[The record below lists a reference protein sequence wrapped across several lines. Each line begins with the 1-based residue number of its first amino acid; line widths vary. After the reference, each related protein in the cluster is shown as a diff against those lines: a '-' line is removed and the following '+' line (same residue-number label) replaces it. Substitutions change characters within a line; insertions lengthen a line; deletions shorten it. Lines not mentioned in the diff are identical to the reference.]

1 MVVET
6 WWNLLFW
13 GSLDLV
19 MVVSGGGGKRC
30 NERSIDKVPAMIFE

>member
-1 MVVET
+1 MMVET

-13 GSLDLV
+13 WSLELL

-30 NERSIDKVPAMIFE
+30 NERNIDKVPAMIFE